1 MTTLRFHRLPRL
13 SAALVALM
21 LVGGVQAKLPAPTDE
36 QKAKATE
43 AAAKAA
49 EAAKKQAQLLGA
61 SQDRVAQHYAARLKA
76 EGKPFNPTPIAA
88 PAAPAAPAA
97 AAAPAVAAGASK
109 APATKP

>member
-1 MTTLRFHRLPRL
+1 MKTLRSHRLPRL
-13 SAALVALM
+13 SAALVALA
-21 LVGGVQAKLPAPTDE
+21 LAGAVQAKLPAPTDD
-36 QKAKATE
+36 QKAKAAE

-76 EGKPFNPTPIAA
+76 EGKPFNPTPIAV
-88 PAAPAAPAA
+88 PAAPAA
-97 AAAPAVAAGASK
+97 APAPASPASAAGAPK